1 MSPPSTISDVPG
13 LSTKPQACVPAGVWT
28 CPSERGAAP
37 LGHTHGEMAGHLRAP
52 WPQATRGP
60 RGPRRARHWALPQ
73 RHLRHALTGV
83 CCAHIPVRRHQPPPP
98 VVRGHTLGC
107 TGRSGPHPRPLPEAP
122 RRAGPEAPCAEGP
135 PSEQGHAP
143 VRRRWPLRAAAP
155 VLSGF
160 SQWGSALPPGGL
172 VALCSGLAGDR
183 CLSARGRSQSG
194 ARPATDTRL
203 PEGPPTT
210 CAASSPQARFLLL
223 DLAAPQNSDMG
234 GGGGRGDSRIENQ
247 IRAAST
253 SDSLSM
259 AHTCRRPPN

>member
-28 CPSERGAAP
+28 CPLERGAAP

-60 RGPRRARHWALPQ
+60 RGPCRARHWALPQ

-98 VVRGHTLGC
+98 LSVGTPSAARG
-107 TGRSGPHPRPLPEAP
+107 E
-122 RRAGPEAPCAEGP
+122 AGPAHAHFPKLHAELAREAPCAEGP
-135 PSEQGHAP
+135 PSEQGHTP

-160 SQWGSALPPGGL
+160 SQWGSALPPGDL

-183 CLSARGRSQSG
+183 CLSARDRSQSG

-210 CAASSPQARFLLL
+210 CAASSPQARFSLL

-234 GGGGRGDSRIENQ
+234 GGGGE
-247 IRAAST
+247 
-253 SDSLSM
+253 
-259 AHTCRRPPN
+259 RRQQNREPD

>member
-37 LGHTHGEMAGHLRAP
+37 LGHTHGEMARHLRAP

-107 TGRSGPHPRPLPEAP
+107 TGRSGPRPRPLPEAP
-122 RRAGPEAPCAEGP
+122 RRAGPGGTLRRGPTQRAGPHSCEAEVAPASCRSRPLGVFSVGLCSAPRRPGGP
-135 PSEQGHAP
+135 VLRAGRGQVSICERPEPVRSQACHGHATP
-143 VRRRWPLRAAAP
+143 GRPPHHMRCLLSTGP
-155 VLSGF
+155 VLIARSGCTPKF
-160 SQWGSALPPGGL
+160 
-172 VALCSGLAGDR
+172 
-183 CLSARGRSQSG
+183 
-194 ARPATDTRL
+194 
-203 PEGPPTT
+203 
-210 CAASSPQARFLLL
+210 
-223 DLAAPQNSDMG
+223 
-234 GGGGRGDSRIENQ
+234 
-247 IRAAST
+247 
-253 SDSLSM
+253 
-259 AHTCRRPPN
+259 

>member
-1 MSPPSTISDVPG
+1 MPTSP
-13 LSTKPQACVPAGVWT
+13 
-28 CPSERGAAP
+28 
-37 LGHTHGEMAGHLRAP
+37 
-52 WPQATRGP
+52 
-60 RGPRRARHWALPQ
+60 
-73 RHLRHALTGV
+73 
-83 CCAHIPVRRHQPPPP
+83 CAD
-98 VVRGHTLGC
+98 TN
-107 TGRSGPHPRPLPEAP
+107 PRPPLSVGTPSAARGE
-122 RRAGPEAPCAEGP
+122 AGPAHAHFPKLHAELAREAPCAEGP

-203 PEGPPTT
+203 LEGPPTT
-210 CAASSPQARFLLL
+210 CAASSPQARFSLL